1 MENEDWRYD
10 KWPEFYLGKN
20 VADFYDKDIE
30 EKLNKLEEEE
40 AEILEMEAEQEAAR
54 EQSSDEDGVT
64 MDDLNSAVKKVRGK
78 INVLKQKHV
87 LLSKRRARSKIR

>member
-54 EQSSDEDGVT
+54 E
-64 MDDLNSAVKKVRGK
+64 
-78 INVLKQKHV
+78 
-87 LLSKRRARSKIR
+87 